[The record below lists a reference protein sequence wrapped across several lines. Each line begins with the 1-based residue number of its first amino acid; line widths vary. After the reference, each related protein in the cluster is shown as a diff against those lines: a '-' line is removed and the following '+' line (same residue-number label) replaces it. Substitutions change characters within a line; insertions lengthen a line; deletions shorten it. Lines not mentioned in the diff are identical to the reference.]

1 MYFTMICAEIRFRW
15 KYVATRVAYFGGF
28 GDVLEGFGRF
38 CKDGYIG
45 IAIICMIPMYFF
57 LFQI

>member
-1 MYFTMICAEIRFRW
+1 M
-15 KYVATRVAYFGGF
+15 ATRVAYFGGF

-45 IAIICMIPMYFF
+45 IAYFYGVPMYFTLICAEIRF
-57 LFQI
+57 EWDYVATRVA